1 MKAPRT
7 SVTEGLDYLSERLDP
22 IIASRLRDHLKGNP
36 WTVILDIL
44 DENAGKK
51 PQKYS
56 VNDLQAQLKMLTR
69 RLGKL
74 GFFFDDYNQ
83 TMGALGREL
92 TIVRNR
98 WAHTEPFDWLDAF
111 RTHDF
116 IVRTLAFL
124 ADSEGSS
131 KAQELRDEA
140 AKRYFV
146 EAGLQPKP
154 LEPTELT
161 GGPVVL
167 VPEPID
173 ANVENETEEEL
184 IAPDPTAF
192 TRDSATADDP
202 ILENKRYAFEPWV
215 LVPVGDVD
223 VLDNLPK
230 KGAKGLVRSTTEEII
245 DAEGPI
251 HLDRLTRLIGNSFG
265 LGRIHNSR
273 AKKIVAQ
280 IKATKSYIDKDKFV
294 WPQAMDPA
302 TWNEFRPN
310 TSEVSRPF
318 HEISPVEIANA
329 IRFWTERRAG
339 IDSAEL
345 DRLVLS
351 TFGRR
356 RQTQRISNH
365 LNRAKAKL
373 LGL

>member
-1 MKAPRT
+1 VDTPRI
-7 SVTEGLDYLSERLDP
+7 SVTEGLDLLSKHLNP
-22 IIASRLRDHLKGNP
+22 IIASRLQDHLKGDP

-69 RLGKL
+69 RLGRL
-74 GFFFDDYNQ
+74 GFFFDDHTQ

-98 WAHTEPFDWLDAF
+98 WAHNEPFDWLDAF

-161 GGPVVL
+161 EGPVVL

-173 ANVENETEEEL
+173 TNVENETDQDL
-184 IAPDPTAF
+184 VAPDPTAF
-192 TRDSATADDP
+192 TRDSASDGDP
-202 ILENKRYAFEPWV
+202 ILENKRYAFEPWI

-223 VLDNLPK
+223 VLDNLPR
-230 KGAKGLVRSTTEEII
+230 KGAKGLVRSTAEEII

-251 HLDRLTRLIGNSFG
+251 QLDRLTRLIGNSFG
-265 LGRIHNSR
+265 LGRIHSSR

-280 IKATKSYIDKDKFV
+280 IKATKTYIDKDAFV
-294 WPQAMDPA
+294 WPQGMDPS
-302 TWNEFRPN
+302 TWIEFRPN
-310 TSEVSRPF
+310 TSEVNRPF
-318 HEISPVEIANA
+318 HEVSPVEIANA
-329 IRFWTERRAG
+329 IRFWKQRRPD
-339 IDSAEL
+339 IDDEEL

-356 RQTQRISNH
+356 RQTQRITNH

-373 LGL
+373 LAL